1 MRILVINPNTT
12 ASMTDKIRETA
23 MAVAAAGTEI
33 VALNPADGP
42 VSIEGHYDEAFC
54 LPGLLEETRRGV
66 AAGAD
71 AVVIACFD
79 DPGLEACRE
88 IVDVPVVGIC
98 EAAMAA
104 ASMVGH
110 GFSVVT
116 TLDRSV
122 PIIEMLALKYG
133 YERHCRRVRAASIP
147 VLALE
152 EEGGAAAAKVRE
164 QVLAAIEQDRAEAVL
179 LGCAGMTDL
188 AQSLTEET
196 GVPVIDGVAAA
207 VKFAEA
213 LAGLGLK
220 TCKRG
225 AYAPPRVKTYAGG
238 LSRHAP
244 QDPLKAAE

>member
-23 MAVAAAGTEI
+23 LAVAAAGTDI

-54 LPGLLEETRRGV
+54 LPGLLEETRKGV

-133 YERHCRRVRAASIP
+133 FERHCRRVRAASIP

-152 EEGGAAAAKVRE
+152 EEGGGAAAKVRE
-164 QVLAAIEQDRAEAVL
+164 QVLASIEEDRSEAVL

-188 AQSLTEET
+188 ADALTEET

-213 LAGLGLK
+213 LVGLGLK

-225 AYAPPRVKTYAGG
+225 AYAPPRAKSYSGS

-244 QDPLKAAE
+244 RPASSEAP

>member
-23 MAVAAAGTEI
+23 MTVAAAGTEI

-54 LPGLLEETRRGV
+54 LPGLLEETKKGV

-88 IVDVPVVGIC
+88 IVEVPVIGIC

-110 GFSVVT
+110 SFSVVS
-116 TLDRSV
+116 TLDRAI
-122 PIIEMLALKYG
+122 PIIEALAVKYG
-133 YERHCRRVRAASIP
+133 FERHCRRVRAASIP

-152 EEGGAAAAKVRE
+152 EDAGAAAAKVRE
-164 QVLAAIEQDRAEAVL
+164 QVLAAVEEDRAEAVL

-188 AQSLTEET
+188 ADALTEET

-220 TCKRG
+220 TSKRG
-225 AYAPPRVKTYAGG
+225 AYAPPRVKAYAGS

-244 QDPLKAAE
+244 QDFLKAAE

>member
-23 MAVAAAGTEI
+23 VAVAATGTQI
-33 VALNPADGP
+33 LALSPADGP

-54 LPGLLEETRRGV
+54 LPGLLEETRKGV
-66 AAGAD
+66 ADGAD

-133 YERHCRRVRAASIP
+133 FERHCRRVRAASIP

-152 EEGGAAAAKVRE
+152 EEGGAAAAKVRD
-164 QVLAAIEQDRAEAVL
+164 QVLAAIEEDRAEAVL

-188 AQSLTEET
+188 ANALTRET

-213 LAGLGLK
+213 LVGLGLK

-225 AYAPPRVKTYAGG
+225 AYAPPRVKPYSGG

>member
-33 VALNPADGP
+33 VALNPVDGP

-54 LPGLLEETRRGV
+54 LPGLLEETRNGV

-122 PIIEMLALKYG
+122 PIIETLALKYG
-133 YERHCRRVRAASIP
+133 FERHCRRVRAASIP

-152 EEGGAAAAKVRE
+152 EEGGAAAAKVRDE
-164 QVLAAIEQDRAEAVL
+164 VLAAIAEDRAEAVL

-188 AQSLTEET
+188 AEALTQET

-225 AYAPPRVKTYAGG
+225 AYAPPRVKPYSGSLA
-238 LSRHAP
+238 RHAP

>member
-12 ASMTDKIRETA
+12 ASMTDKIRDTA
-23 MAVAAAGTEI
+23 RAVAAPGTEI
-33 VALNPADGP
+33 LALNPAAGP

-54 LPGLLEETRRGV
+54 LPGLLEETRKGV

-71 AVVIACFD
+71 AVVVACFD
-79 DPGLEACRE
+79 DPGLDACRE

-110 GFSVVT
+110 GFAVVS
-116 TLDRSV
+116 TLERAI
-122 PIIEMLALKYG
+122 PIIEALALKYG
-133 YERHCRRVRAASIP
+133 FERHCKRVRAASIP

-152 EEGGAAAAKVRE
+152 EEGGGAAAKVRE
-164 QVLAAIEQDRAEAVL
+164 QVLVAIDEDGAEAVL

-188 AQSLTEET
+188 ADALTEET

-213 LAGLGLK
+213 LVGLGLK

-225 AYAPPRVKTYAGG
+225 AYAPPRVKPYTGDMA
-238 LSRHAP
+238 RHAP
-244 QDPLKAAE
+244 TDSLKAAG

>member
-23 MAVAAAGTEI
+23 LAVAAPGTEI

-54 LPGLLEETRRGV
+54 LPGLLEETRKGV
-66 AAGAD
+66 SCGAD

-79 DPGLEACRE
+79 DPGLDACRE
-88 IVDVPVVGIC
+88 IVDVPVIGIC

-110 GFSVVT
+110 GFSVVS
-116 TLDRSV
+116 TLERAI
-122 PIIEMLALKYG
+122 PIIETLAFKYG
-133 YERHCRRVRAASIP
+133 FERQCRRVRAAAIP

-152 EEGGAAAAKVRE
+152 EDGGGAAAKVRD
-164 QVLAAIEQDRAEAVL
+164 QVLAAIDEDRAEAVL

-188 AQSLTEET
+188 ADALTRET

-213 LAGLGLK
+213 LVGLGLK

-225 AYAPPRVKTYAGG
+225 AYAPPRIKPYSGT
-238 LSRHAP
+238 LSHHAP